1 MQERVL
7 RFACQGEALIGVLSE
22 PQAPVSDLGILII
35 VGGPQYRAGSHRQFV
50 LQARAWAAA
59 GHRVM
64 RFDYRGMGDASG
76 AQRDFEQVNDDI
88 EAALDAFAA
97 ACPDLRGFV
106 LWGLCD
112 AASAALLYLESRP
125 QERRVLGLA
134 LANPWVRS
142 AEGLARAQAKH
153 YYTQRLRER
162 EFWMKLLRGGVGLQA
177 LRGLFSNLAA
187 LLKRPAARAQT
198 SKRQLSFQ
206 ERMAL
211 GLRNFEGPTLLLLSG
226 LDLTAKEFLDH
237 AAHSPDWNGLLAAPR
252 LQRADFAEADHTFS
266 APADLQAMIKA
277 CSHWLDGEA
286 RKATTMKEGSR

>member
-22 PQAPVSDLGILII
+22 PQAPASDLGILII

-112 AASAALLYLESRP
+112 AASAALLYLQSRP
-125 QERRVLGLA
+125 QERRILGLA

-162 EFWMKLLRGGVGLQA
+162 EFWLKLLRGGVGLQA
-177 LRGLFSNLAA
+177 LRGLFANVAA
-187 LLKRPAARAQT
+187 LLRRPAARAQAT
-198 SKRQLSFQ
+198 GRQLSFQ

-211 GLRNFEGPTLLLLSG
+211 GLRTFSGPSLLLLSG

-237 AAHSPDWNGLLAAPR
+237 TAHAPDWQGLLDGPS
-252 LQRADFAEADHTFS
+252 LQRVDFTQADHTFS
-266 APADLQAMIKA
+266 APADLQAMIEA
-277 CSHWLDGEA
+277 CTHWLCSETV
-286 RKATTMKEGSR
+286 RHHSTKEVQP